1 MSIRTNNFAHRD
13 NIYATKEIASVS
25 WYQEYLSQSIEMT
38 NINKRMLIL
47 SIMLAIVVPIHFIL
61 KPI

>member
-1 MSIRTNNFAHRD
+1 MSTRTDNFAYRD
-13 NIYATKEIASVS
+13 NIYATKEITSVS
-25 WYQEYLSQSIEMT
+25 WHQEYPIQSIEMT

-47 SIMLAIVVPIHFIL
+47 CIMLAIVVPIHFIL